1 MPAVGGYV
9 VEYLSSSS
17 QPWKAE
23 IRCFATNAIPPV
35 QQVAAIRFYDTTPPA
50 SGLVGGI
57 PAVNYHLSRFSEVIS
72 ILRDETHVV
81 VDHVFYTSAG
91 QSVDAWGV
99 SGGIA
104 PAAEMQPK

>member
-9 VEYLSSSS
+9 VEYFSSSS

-23 IRCFATNAIPPV
+23 IRCYASTTVPLGP
-35 QQVAAIRFYDTTPPA
+35 QVATIRFYDTTPPA

-57 PAVNYHLSRFSEVIS
+57 PAVNYALSRFADVIA
-72 ILRDETHVV
+72 ILRDENHVV

-104 PAAEMQPK
+104 PAGEMQP